1 MEKRVKVLCEAT
13 SYSAAIGFWKET
25 ELCKATHLSDLPDHP
40 MVTSQQRLSAEA
52 AMLLALLLS
61 SVREQRMDMREGSG
75 LTAAPC
81 T

>member
-1 MEKRVKVLCEAT
+1 MVIVEKRVKVLCAAT

-52 AMLLALLLS
+52 AMLIGFATLKRAP
-61 SVREQRMDMREGSG
+61 
-75 LTAAPC
+75 AADGYDRGRD
-81 T
+81 